1 MPLDEATALAWVD
14 AGCSVI
20 PIKGDGTKAPRGAW
34 KAAQSVRAA
43 RDLVAGWAAEA
54 PGLGVVCGTVSG
66 GLEMLE
72 LEGRA
77 ITEGYG
83 ERLREACRDNGVE
96 ALLDLV
102 LHGCRTKSPSGG
114 YHFWY
119 RVTDGPTRGNTKLAR
134 RPATGD
140 ELAEAPTDKIKVL
153 IETRGEGGFAVVPP
167 SNGTTHAS
175 GLPWVLDEGS
185 PATIPTITVDERDA
199 LHAVASLL
207 DEMPVED
214 QQPATATAPRFEG
227 AAKRP
232 GDDFNE
238 RASWDEILTPAGWTK
253 LRRFGPGWAWRR
265 PGKDGP
271 GMSATTG
278 QSKTGDRLY
287 IFTTSTELTSEKA
300 MSKFYVYAQLQHG
313 GDMRAATKALR
324 ADGYGDPLPPR
335 EDVRSLIAPGTS
347 VPTSDGATALAS
359 VHAIRPEVSMDHTD
373 DANALRLVDAHH
385 AIIRRVSDMGQWYA
399 WEDCRWR
406 KDADEAHIREL
417 ARSLARSLPQD
428 DKEDKTHKRNS
439 LSSSGL
445 SSTIR
450 VASSDPRTTV
460 RADDLDAHPH
470 LLNTPGGILDLHTG
484 TVGPHD
490 PAKLLTRATT
500 TDAHLDADHPLWSAF
515 LEETFG
521 GDAELIA
528 YVQQLA
534 GLALLGDVREHVL
547 PLFYGSGANGKG
559 VILLVWQALLGVADT
574 GGYAQSAPDGFLMT
588 GRESGHPTDI
598 ARLRGAR
605 LLVASEQTGGRRFDE
620 AKVKRLTGGDM
631 LTGRFMR
638 GDFFDFKPSHLIV
651 VATNHL
657 PEVRE
662 GGPSFWRRAR
672 LIPFDNVVPEDRR
685 DPEMHTRLVAAEGA
699 AILGW
704 MARGARSV
712 ITDGVTTPARVL
724 AATDDYRVSEDTLA
738 SFVRDECIV
747 GAHYQA
753 PTSVLYVRY
762 EAHCKEMGQEPL
774 SQKAVGQRLVAEY
787 GTTSAKAM
795 HQRIHRGIGLVSS
808 DEEPGDE

>member
-1 MPLDEATALAWVD
+1 MPLDQAAALAWVD

-20 PIKGDGTKAPRGAW
+20 PIKDDGSKAPRGPW
-34 KAAQSVRAA
+34 KAAQAARAA
-43 RDLVAGWAAEA
+43 RDVVTGWLSG
-54 PGLGVVCGTVSG
+54 PGGLGVVCGAVSG
-66 GLEMLE
+66 HLEMLE

-77 ITEGYG
+77 VAEGYG
-83 ERLREACRDNGVE
+83 EKLRQACRDNGVE
-96 ALLDLV
+96 DVLDV
-102 LHGCRTKSPSGG
+102 VMRGCRSKSPSGG

-119 RVTDGPTRGNTKLAR
+119 RVSDGPARGNTKLAR
-134 RPATGD
+134 RPGGAGV
-140 ELAEAPTDKIKVL
+140 EVL

-175 GLPWVLDEGS
+175 GLPWVLDEGG
-185 PATIPTITVDERDA
+185 PATIPTITVEQRDA
-199 LHAVASLL
+199 LHAVCTLL

-214 QQPATATAPRFEG
+214 QQPVTTTAPRLEG

-271 GMSATTG
+271 GISATTG
-278 QSKTGDRLY
+278 QSGDADRLY
-287 IFTTSTELTSEKA
+287 IFTTSTDLPSEQPL
-300 MSKFYVYAQLQHG
+300 SKFWTYAQLEHG

-324 ADGYGDPLPPR
+324 AAGYGDPLPPR
-335 EDVRSLIAPGTS
+335 EDIRSLIAPGQGPESEGNLAT
-347 VPTSDGATALAS
+347 VHHLRPT
-359 VHAIRPEVSMDHTD
+359 PEDSLEHTD
-373 DANALRLVDAHH
+373 DANALRLVHVHH
-385 AIIRRVSDMGQWYA
+385 PTIRRVSDVGQWYA
-399 WEDCRWR
+399 WDAIRWR
-406 KDADEAHIREL
+406 KDADEAHVREL
-417 ARSLARSLPQD
+417 AREMARGLPQAEKD
-428 DKEDKTHKRNS
+428 EKQFKKLS
-439 LSSSGL
+439 LSSAGL
-445 SSTIR
+445 SACIR
-450 VASSDPRTTV
+450 VASSDPRVTV

-470 LLNTPGGILDLHTG
+470 LLNTPSGILDLHTG
-484 TVGPHD
+484 TIGPHD
-490 PAKLLTRATT
+490 PALLLTRATST
-500 TDAHLDADHPLWSAF
+500 TVDLDADHPQWTAF
-515 LEETFG
+515 LDETFG
-521 GDAELIA
+521 GDSELIG

-559 VILLVWQALLGVADT
+559 VILLVWQLLLGVADT

-672 LIPFDNVVPEDRR
+672 LIPFDHVVPEDRR
-685 DPEMHTRLVAAEGA
+685 DPEMHTRLVAAEGP

-738 SFVRDECIV
+738 SFVRDECQIS
-747 GAHYQA
+747 AHMFA
-753 PTSVLYVRY
+753 PVAEFTRRY
-762 EAHCKEMGQEPL
+762 EAHCREMGQEPL
-774 SQKAVGQRLVAEY
+774 S
-787 GTTSAKAM
+787 AKAIGT
-795 HQRIHRGIGLVSS
+795 RLTSEYAGIERARVAKGGRVFRGIGLLAN
-808 DEEPGDE
+808 DEEEG